1 MATAEPA
8 PSPQAQDRHSRRR
21 PFAAWIKKVANL
33 KSSAHA
39 PALSKPKK
47 ASHVKNNPY
56 PESGHFHRPAPA
68 ASANG
73 HLSFSEPVSYREGYD
88 SDVTTDDARDRPA
101 KSAAPTVAT
110 NNDTVYSEAGQSKAE
125 TSNTRG
131 GALSSHDGGG
141 NSTFS
146 SPNHSERSLTTT
158 LTTIQS
164 TTPSGLLNSQ
174 QVTANNQSLHPQVQ
188 FSHQYP
194 VSPASAVPAHLQ
206 PHPHTY
212 QAATAGNI
220 LSDNASIMTLASS
233 SKRRRRNSL
242 DTNAS
247 VRALA
252 PSSVWGGSRE
262 SLPLSVL
269 SGNVDT
275 ASTTPAT
282 ASGIYQSQ
290 NRPGV
295 GGVASAERASVYSS
309 SGVTA
314 PALPSERNSYYAA
327 KHGADTGSVRSGL
340 LGHGRTDSLSGAA
353 NNAPGSPLASPVH
366 TATPVPPGLLGSR
379 RSSNRRDDDIKD
391 DPEERD
397 EADPDCAPDDVKH
410 GAMVNGDEA
419 KSDGASSPDATPA
432 ATDSPDSDDQ
442 RPRDKEV

>member
-1 MATAEPA
+1 MK
-8 PSPQAQDRHSRRR
+8 DRHSRRR
-21 PFAAWIKKVANL
+21 PFAAWIKRVANL
-33 KSSAHA
+33 KGSSNSA
-39 PALSKPKK
+39 PQASGKK
-47 ASHVKNNPY
+47 NKSTQKNNPY
-56 PESGHFHRPAPA
+56 PESGHLHRPAPA
-68 ASANG
+68 ATSTNG
-73 HLSFSEPVSYREGYD
+73 RLSFSETVSRRESYD
-88 SDVTTDDARDRPA
+88 SDASDDDIEQGQPV
-101 KSAAPTVAT
+101 KSAAPTLAT
-110 NNDTVYSEAGQSKAE
+110 NPETIYSDAGQSKAE

-164 TTPSGLLNSQ
+164 TAPSALLNGASTT
-174 QVTANNQSLHPQVQ
+174 TAPQNTLHPQSVH

-269 SGNVDT
+269 SGNVD
-275 ASTTPAT
+275 AGSA
-282 ASGIYQSQ
+282 AGGIYQNQ

-309 SGVTA
+309 SGAV
-314 PALPSERNSYYAA
+314 PALNSERNSYYAA
-327 KHGADTGSVRSGL
+327 KQGVENGSVRSGL
-340 LGHGRTDSLSGAA
+340 HGHGRAESLSGSVNTGVGGPAV
-353 NNAPGSPLASPVH
+353 SPLASPVY
-366 TATPVPPGLLGSR
+366 PSGPGRMGSR
-379 RSSNRRDDDIKD
+379 RSSNRREDDDI
-391 DPEERD
+391 EEHEELTKENND
-397 EADPDCAPDDVKH
+397 YDHDDVDAATSMNGDSVK
-410 GAMVNGDEA
+410 APVNGVLMKEHDV
-419 KSDGASSPDATPA
+419 
-432 ATDSPDSDDQ
+432 ATDSN
-442 RPRDKEV
+442 

>member
-1 MATAEPA
+1 ALADSIMK
-8 PSPQAQDRHSRRR
+8 DRHSRRR

-110 NNDTVYSEAGQSKAE
+110 NPDTVYSEAGHSKAE

-131 GALSSHDGGG
+131 GAVSSHDGGG

-174 QVTANNQSLHPQVQ
+174 QVTANNQNLHPLVQ

-275 ASTTPAT
+275 ASTTAGT
-282 ASGIYQSQ
+282 SAGIYQAQ

-340 LGHGRTDSLSGAA
+340 LGHGRADSQSLSGSMHA
-353 NNAPGSPLASPVH
+353 NNASAPTGSPLASPVH
-366 TATPVPPGLLGSR
+366 TATPGPPG
-379 RSSNRRDDDIKD
+379 
-391 DPEERD
+391 
-397 EADPDCAPDDVKH
+397 
-410 GAMVNGDEA
+410 
-419 KSDGASSPDATPA
+419 
-432 ATDSPDSDDQ
+432 
-442 RPRDKEV
+442 

>member
-1 MATAEPA
+1 MK
-8 PSPQAQDRHSRRR
+8 DRHSRRR
-21 PFAAWIKKVANL
+21 PFAAWIKRVANL
-33 KSSAHA
+33 KGSSNSA
-39 PALSKPKK
+39 PQPSGKKNKTAL
-47 ASHVKNNPY
+47 KNNPY
-56 PESGHFHRPAPA
+56 PESGHLHRPAPA
-68 ASANG
+68 ATSANG
-73 HLSFSEPVSYREGYD
+73 HSSFSEPVSRRESYE
-88 SDVTTDDARDRPA
+88 SDASDDDIEQGQPV
-101 KSAAPTVAT
+101 KSAAPTLAT
-110 NNDTVYSEAGQSKAE
+110 NPETIYSDAGQSKAE

-131 GALSSHDGGG
+131 GALSSRDGGC

-164 TTPSGLLNSQ
+164 TAPSALLNGAS
-174 QVTANNQSLHPQVQ
+174 TATAPQNTLHPQSVH

-269 SGNVDT
+269 GGNVD
-275 ASTTPAT
+275 AGSAGAT
-282 ASGIYQSQ
+282 GGIYQTQ
-290 NRPGV
+290 PRPGV

-309 SGVTA
+309 SGAA
-314 PALPSERNSYYAA
+314 PGALNSERNSYYAA
-327 KHGADTGSVRSGL
+327 KQGVENGSVRSGL
-340 LGHGRTDSLSGAA
+340 HGHGRAESLAGSVNTGIGGPAV
-353 NNAPGSPLASPVH
+353 SPLASPVY
-366 TATPVPPGLLGSR
+366 PSGPGRMGSR
-379 RSSNRRDDDIKD
+379 RSSNRREDDDIEEHEELDKENNDYDHD
-391 DPEERD
+391 D
-397 EADPDCAPDDVKH
+397 ADVNTS
-410 GAMVNGDEA
+410 MNGDIV
-419 KSDGASSPDATPA
+419 KTPVSGVLMREHEV
-432 ATDSPDSDDQ
+432 ATDSN
-442 RPRDKEV
+442 